1 MTSYKADNNPEAVQ
15 HLVQTLGKS
24 VSNFGVLGC
33 FKFKGTVKSQAEAR
47 LG

>member
-24 VSNFGVLGC
+24 VSNFGVFSC
-33 FKFKGTVKSQAEAR
+33 FKINDTVKS
-47 LG
+47 